1 MIYLLVCSVVSWF
14 PNDHLS
20 QIRSFDDHHI
30 ITIIT
35 IITIIVII
43 TIITIITISSV
54 NNLVD

>member
-14 PNDHLS
+14 PNDHLA
-20 QIRSFDDHHI
+20 QSFDDHHI

-35 IITIIVII
+35 IITIIIII